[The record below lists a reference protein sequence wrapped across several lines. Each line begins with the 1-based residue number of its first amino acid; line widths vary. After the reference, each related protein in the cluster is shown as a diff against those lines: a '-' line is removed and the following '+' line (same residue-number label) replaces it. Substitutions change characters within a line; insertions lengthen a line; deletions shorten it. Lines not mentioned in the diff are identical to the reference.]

1 MSDIILKLLTTA
13 ASIVVGGLIG
23 YVIAYVTGLRAMRKG
38 MQLILRASLNDM
50 YIRFQQ
56 QPPTADEK
64 QIFEEMYKCYEQLGE
79 NGVMKVKHETVL
91 AMPETVRMRK

>member
-1 MSDIILKLLTTA
+1 MKELMIEIFST
-13 ASIVVGGLIG
+13 IVSLAVGGLIG
-23 YVIAYVTGLRAMRKG
+23 YVVAYVTGLRAIRKG

-64 QIFEEMYKCYEQLGE
+64 QIFEEMYKCYEQLVE

-91 AMPETVRMRK
+91 AMPETVRK

>member
-1 MSDIILKLLTTA
+1 MQEVMAEIFST
-13 ASIVVGGLIG
+13 IVSLAVGGLAG
-23 YVIAYVTGLRAMRKG
+23 YVIAYVTGLRAVRKG

-50 YIRFQQ
+50 YVRFQQ

-64 QIFEEMYKCYEQLGE
+64 QVFEELYKCYEQLGD

-91 AMPETVRMRK
+91 AMPETVRK

>member
-1 MSDIILKLLTTA
+1 MKELMIEIFST
-13 ASIVVGGLIG
+13 IVSLAVGGLIG

-50 YIRFQQ
+50 YVRFKQN
-56 QPPTADEK
+56 PPTAEDK
-64 QIFEEMYKCYEQLGE
+64 QIFEEMYLCYENLGE

-91 AMPETVRMRK
+91 AMPETVRK

>member
-1 MSDIILKLLTTA
+1 MQEVISN
-13 ASIVVGGLIG
+13 IVSLALGGLIG
-23 YVIAYVTGLRAMRKG
+23 YVVDYVTGLRAIRKG

-56 QPPTADEK
+56 QPPTAEEK
-64 QIFEEMYKCYEQLGE
+64 LIWQEMYVVYEKLAE

-91 AMPETVRMRK
+91 AMPETVRK

>member
-1 MSDIILKLLTTA
+1 MSEFIIKLLTTA

-64 QIFEEMYKCYEQLGE
+64 QIFEEMYECYEHLGE

-91 AMPETVRMRK
+91 AMSETVRK